1 MKKVIVLIMM
11 MLATLS
17 VSAQEGYYLSRNV
30 TFSGKIV
37 ALLKTYTPQEG
48 DKIYFPSGSM
58 WYLKNVVL
66 GNENHISFWIETTD
80 GRKHEYNTWSGYN
93 VAIID
98 VKLDGFKNYIV
109 EDDMYSY
116 LSLSQIKDDFYVLT
130 LCTSDKFME

>member
-37 ALLKTYTPQEG
+37 AFLKTYTPKES
-48 DKIYFPSGSM
+48 DKITFPDGTM
-58 WYLKNVVL
+58 WYLQNVVL
-66 GNENHISFWIETTD
+66 GNENHVSFWIETPD
-80 GRKHEYNTWSGYN
+80 GRKREYNTWDGHR

-109 EDDMYSY
+109 EDGMYSY
-116 LSLSQIKDDFYVLT
+116 LSVSQIKDDLYILT
-130 LCTSDKFME
+130 LCTSNKFME